1 MFPFSLCMLY
11 TVVLFRSLGRVPAAK
26 VACQVTGD
34 TAHAQDILT
43 VAYRTT
49 AVDDSLVAT
58 IVTSIYRV
66 VDRTVANLLVVH
78 HLYNL
83 RNGLYVFLCFAIQLY
98 VGDVSAT
105 CQCMER
111 SLTFDFLDNSNRFFY
126 VHMEGVDIIITVVY
140 PFNDSLFSL
149 SFFI

>member
-26 VACQVTGD
+26 VARQVTGD
-34 TAHAQDILT
+34 TAHAQDILAVT
-43 VAYRTT
+43 YRTT

-66 VDRTVANLLVVH
+66 VDRTVSNLLVVH

-83 RNGLYVFLCFAIQLY
+83 RNGLYIFLRFAIQLY

-111 SLTFDFLDNSNRFFY
+111 SLTFDFLNI
-126 VHMEGVDIIITVVY
+126 VIG
-140 PFNDSLFSL
+140 
-149 SFFI
+149 SFTSTWNELT

>member
-1 MFPFSLCMLY
+1 MLY

-43 VAYRTT
+43 VAHRTT
-49 AVDDSLVAT
+49 AIDDSLVAT

-66 VDRTVANLLVVH
+66 VDRTVSNLFVVH

-83 RNGLYVFLCFAIQLY
+83 RNGLYVFLRLAIQLY

-105 CQCMER
+105 CQRMER
-111 SLTFDFLDNSNRFFY
+111 SLPLDFLNNSNRFFTSTWK
-126 VHMEGVDIIITVVY
+126 ELT
-140 PFNDSLFSL
+140 
-149 SFFI
+149 

>member
-43 VAYRTT
+43 VAHRTT

-66 VDRTVANLLVVH
+66 IDRTVANLFVVH
-78 HLYNL
+78 YLYNF
-83 RNGLYVFLCFAIQLY
+83 RNGLYVFLRFSIQLY
-98 VGDVSAT
+98 VSDVSAT

-111 SLTFDFLDNSNRFFY
+111 SLTFDFLDNGNRFFH
-126 VHMEGVDIIITVVY
+126 VHME
-140 PFNDSLFSL
+140 
-149 SFFI
+149 